1 MLEVRDKLRHT
12 QMKSTNEYKTLATN
26 YMLPVNINRII
37 NNIKNNSEKKGSVNT
52 DAEYIIKMIDT
63 ILENKNTRL
72 YCLTDEEMAN
82 PTCVKYLD
90 DQMSKTA
97 FKFALHESLGPKK
110 SILVHKF
117 SKEQLEEIAQEV
129 ISSFNKS
136 IVEPGEMV
144 GIIAAQ
150 SLGEPVTQLM
160 LNAFHSSGVGGKGGT
175 NIGVD
180 RIKEVFSLSKNPKE
194 PSMII
199 YLDKEHRGKKDFA
212 NKIASH
218 IKFTTIKDL
227 RNKIE
232 IFYDPKPYAKGGF
245 MEKDNIKTIF
255 YTYQQNKQCC
265 SNNIDGLPWLMRIEF
280 DKEKLLNKEVS
291 LLDIKSQFCFSWEK
305 RYLDI
310 KSVKREK
317 RQLLEKISQL
327 AVLSNTDN
335 DDVPTIHLR
344 FDMTNFGS
352 STLIDFMDMFVDEF
366 KLKGMPNIE
375 DVRGGGKASEERY
388 ISFDNPEKSMEKQ
401 TEYVVYTKGINM
413 NEIRNIIGVDLNR
426 TYCDDIIKTYEIFG
440 IEAARNLIIREII
453 NVLTGNGSSTNYQH
467 ISMFGD
473 LMTSVGAL
481 TSIDRHGLNKLDTD
495 PLSRAS
501 FEKTVDQ
508 LITAAVF
515 NEIDHMK
522 SVSSRIM
529 AGLCIKGG
537 TGLCNLIID
546 NELIANSEYTID
558 IGQLYKKTYE
568 DITVQQK
575 QEIDTDVFIPDI

>member
-1 MLEVRDKLRHT
+1 MKNIYYLDTANYNYLIKSVDENGKVSWKKIEAVTKHLPINKDGTDTLIKVTTRTGKSVIATKGKSFLTLLNNKIVPIRGDDLEIGTCLPIMSKCLNLDGV
-12 QMKSTNEYKTLATN
+12 SYEYYEHN
-26 YMLPVNINRII
+26 I
-37 NNIKNNSEKKGSVNT
+37 NNIPEFGDIFMDK
-52 DAEYIIKMIDT
+52 IISIEEVKPTKTYVYDFTVEDT
-63 ILENKNTRL
+63 
-72 YCLTDEEMAN
+72 
-82 PTCVKYLD
+82 
-90 DQMSKTA
+90 KT
-97 FKFALHESLGPKK
+97 F
-110 SILVHKF
+110 I
-117 SKEQLEEIAQEV
+117 
-129 ISSFNKS
+129 ISNGLCCMDS
-136 IVEPGEMV
+136 
-144 GIIAAQ
+144 
-150 SLGEPVTQLM
+150 
-160 LNAFHSSGVGGKGGT
+160 FHSSGVGGKGGT

-194 PSMII
+194 PSMVI
-199 YLDKEHRGKKDFA
+199 YFDKEHRGKKDFA

-227 RNKIE
+227 RSKIE
-232 IFYDPKPYAKGGF
+232 IFYDPKPYEKDGF
-245 MEKDNIKTIF
+245 MEKDNIKSIF

-265 SNNIDGLPWLMRIEF
+265 SNNIDGLPWLMRIKF
-280 DKEKLLNKEVS
+280 DKEKLLSKEVS

-305 RYLDI
+305 RYQDI
-310 KSVKREK
+310 KSIKREK

-335 DDVPTIHLR
+335 DDIPTIHLR
-344 FDMTNFGS
+344 FDMTNFTS

-366 KLKGMPNIE
+366 KLKGMPFIE
-375 DVRGGGKASEERY
+375 DIRGGGKASEERY

-413 NEIRNIIGVDLNR
+413 RDIRNILGIDLNR
-426 TYCDDIIKTYEIFG
+426 TYCDDIITVYEIFG

-473 LMTSVGAL
+473 LMTNVGTL

-495 PLSRAS
+495 PLARAS

-515 NEIDHMK
+515 NEIDYMK

-537 TGLCNLIID
+537 TGLCNLVLD
-546 NELIANSEYTID
+546 NELLENSEYTID

-568 DITVQQK
+568 DITVDHQQDV
-575 QEIDTDVFIPDI
+575 DTDVFIPDI